1 MNNNYAIVFPG
12 QGSQSVGMLGEFL
25 HRFKIV
31 KNTFEEASD
40 VLGYDLLDLSQN
52 GVSSDIVKTEVAQPL
67 ILTSSVAI
75 WRLLEK
81 DFELAPA
88 CMAGHS
94 LGEWS
99 ALTCSDVV
107 AFHDAV
113 ALVKKRGE
121 YMQTAVAED
130 KGAMAAI
137 LGLEDHIVQ
146 SICGDI
152 SNNQIV
158 EAVNFNAPGQVVIA
172 GDTDAVDAAIVV
184 ATEKGARRALKLDVS
199 APFHTSLMRS
209 AADRLEEDLLNI
221 TFMQP
226 KFDILHNVN
235 CKTEKSPKAI
245 KELMLEQIYS
255 PVLWSETIHAMNIYN
270 LFGIIE
276 CGAGRIL
283 TGLVKR
289 IHKDYESFSTDNLAN
304 YDKTLTMLKR
314 RINQ

>member
-1 MNNNYAIVFPG
+1 
-12 QGSQSVGMLGEFL
+12 
-25 HRFKIV
+25 
-31 KNTFEEASD
+31 
-40 VLGYDLLDLSQN
+40 
-52 GVSSDIVKTEVAQPL
+52 
-67 ILTSSVAI
+67 
-75 WRLLEK
+75 
-81 DFELAPA
+81 
-88 CMAGHS
+88 MAGHS

-209 AADRLEEDLLNI
+209 AADRLEEDLRNI
-221 TFMQP
+221 TFRQP

-235 CKTEKSPKAI
+235 CETEKSPKAI
-245 KELMLEQIYS
+245 KELILEQIYS

-289 IHKDYESFSTDNLAN
+289 IHKGYESFSTDNLTN
-304 YDKTLTMLKR
+304 YEKTLTMLKR

>member
-52 GVSSDIVKTEVAQPL
+52 GIASDIVKTEVAQPL

-172 GDTDAVDAAIVV
+172 GDIDAVEAAIVV

-209 AADRLEEDLLNI
+209 AADRLQEDLRNV

-235 CKTEKSPKAI
+235 CKTEKCPKAI
-245 KELMLEQIYS
+245 KELMLKQIYS
-255 PVLWSETIHAMNIYN
+255 PVLWSKTIHAMNVYN

-283 TGLVKR
+283 TGLTKR
-289 IHKDYESFSTDNLAN
+289 IVKGYESFSSDNLTN
-304 YDKTLTMLKR
+304 YEKTLTMLKR

>member
-52 GVSSDIVKTEVAQPL
+52 GISSDIVKTEVAQPL

-209 AADRLEEDLLNI
+209 AADRLEEDLRNI
-221 TFMQP
+221 TFRQP

-235 CKTEKSPKAI
+235 CKTE
-245 KELMLEQIYS
+245 
-255 PVLWSETIHAMNIYN
+255 
-270 LFGIIE
+270 
-276 CGAGRIL
+276 
-283 TGLVKR
+283 
-289 IHKDYESFSTDNLAN
+289 
-304 YDKTLTMLKR
+304 
-314 RINQ
+314 